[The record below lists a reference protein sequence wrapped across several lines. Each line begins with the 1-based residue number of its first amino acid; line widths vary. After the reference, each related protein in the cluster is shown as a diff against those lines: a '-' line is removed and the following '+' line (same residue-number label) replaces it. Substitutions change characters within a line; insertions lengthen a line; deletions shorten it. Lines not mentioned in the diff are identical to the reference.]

1 MPTER
6 AYSTEFLPLLSRGKH
21 RRPRKGA
28 CFMEFASYLA
38 GERWSDHPACTHP
51 LLALLARH
59 VNDCVSDEAR
69 QALVGLVPD
78 VIGLTGSDLRIDVR
92 IALRAARTALP
103 VVAEE
108 RQWAMATAVLT
119 CERLLAD
126 LDSRPRTPM
135 SQQSQDALT
144 QVPGAARWAQR
155 YTRNIAISRR
165 AFRRQ
170 AAPAIVGHAVHG
182 IAWACVP
189 DPDPLLHDLLV
200 GAIEDCRAG
209 YAPDWSRS
217 AVDLRGE
224 APGPRCTA
232 TPTVHCGRSVHE
244 SVHERLLSA
253 ATHASDDGG
262 QVSRYGL

>member
-38 GERWSDHPACTHP
+38 GERWSDHPGCTHP
-51 LLALLARH
+51 LLAVLARH
-59 VNDCVSDEAR
+59 VNDYISDEAR
-69 QALVGLVPD
+69 QALVMLVPD

-119 CERLLAD
+119 CERLLAE
-126 LDSRPRTPM
+126 LDRRPGTPM
-135 SQQSQDALT
+135 SQRSQEALA
-144 QVPGAARWAQR
+144 QVPGAAVWAQR
-155 YTRNIAISRR
+155 YTRNIAVSRR

-170 AAPAIVGHAVHG
+170 TAPAIVGYAVQG

-189 DPDPLLHDLLV
+189 DPDRLLHDLLV
-200 GAIEDCRAG
+200 GAIEECQAWCI
-209 YAPDWSRS
+209 PDWPRS
-217 AVDLRGE
+217 VADRRGE
-224 APGPRCTA
+224 AAPGPR
-232 TPTVHCGRSVHE
+232 R
-244 SVHERLLSA
+244 A
-253 ATHASDDGG
+253 ATQSHPELASDAQWSWSLRAGPP
-262 QVSRYGL
+262 